1 MAGQGRRRQDPP
13 RPQAATDTK
22 ASDNTVESDEIFT
35 ASQADIKPLVPQDI
49 EKRYLRVG
57 STFYHPKN
65 TDLVAFEDKGNKLE
79 TRSNSEQIAESMV
92 RIAEA
97 RGWDEIKV
105 SGSETFRREVWLEA
119 AATGNAGQRL
129 QSIGTGQGATH
140 QAGQRT
146 ARQ

>member
-1 MAGQGRRRQDPP
+1 MGKTDADKTQPK
-13 RPQAATDTK
+13 PQPATGKKT
-22 ASDNTVESDEIFT
+22 SGNTVESDEIFT

-57 STFYHPKN
+57 GTFYHPKN

-105 SGSETFRREVWLEA
+105 SGSDAFRREAWLEA
-119 AATGNAGQRL
+119 AARGMHVNGYTPSEPPCVRIDVASRKENV
-129 QSIGTGQGATH
+129 
-140 QAGQRT
+140 
-146 ARQ
+146 